1 MDYVIFNEVHRFYH
15 EKKKLRKSYPC
26 QVLRQE
32 GSHENKSSKEKI
44 PLSPQPQRY
53 LGAWNVTG

>member
-1 MDYVIFNEVHRFYH
+1 MKIITFIM
-15 EKKKLRKSYPC
+15 KKKNS
-26 QVLRQE
+26 
-32 GSHENKSSKEKI
+32 ENPILARFSNRREVTKINKEKI